1 MNETMVFRH
10 LDIRQLRMVIPEK
23 SGCKWVESYNRPN
36 LLPNGFQATA
46 QGGET
51 QAESSGLWE

>member
-23 SGCKWVESYNRPN
+23 SGCKRVESYNCPN

-51 QAESSGLWE
+51 QAESSGL